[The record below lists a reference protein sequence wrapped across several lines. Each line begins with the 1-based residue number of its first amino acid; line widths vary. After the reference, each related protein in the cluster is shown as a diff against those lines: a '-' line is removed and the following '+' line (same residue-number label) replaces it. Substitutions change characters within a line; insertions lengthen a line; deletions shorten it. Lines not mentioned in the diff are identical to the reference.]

1 MPLSGAK
8 PRIQLG
14 LAGRAQPF
22 RTSGGK
28 AANAF
33 SRSRLIKMKKLS
45 PISFASIVVLASFA
59 LLGYGQDGG
68 VGGSAFHKNDITYS
82 TAVVTPHVNWATT
95 LPGGPIKSFFI
106 PSVQYGRDMVELMQR
121 LSLQPTTVSI
131 DRSWDINCWGIGDYY
146 GHEYRGD
153 RDDFKTVYGYV
164 EKDIVGPAHF
174 EVMVIPGLNGWSRM
188 TRPTRDAILHR
199 VQLGAGLVLLHPFV
213 GDVKGHPFKG
223 DEPVGD
229 ERIWDVSPLVGVAND
244 TVNERGYPEIN
255 QDAVTKGKWEV
266 AQKHFIT
273 EGLPLELLPEGNSG
287 GSFYKYR
294 ADGEV
299 LIKSGAYPIVA
310 AKTYGKGRVVALA
323 YTEEGFTPQS
333 VNPVETKIYWD
344 YWEYQYSLLA
354 RSILWASGREA
365 DVRINELTAGAA
377 SIKFSLKSSAP
388 RRIQIEI
395 DGRSEFGQALGSHRT
410 TKDLV
415 AGETLIQVSADTLRP
430 PTGWPGGRQIVN
442 VIIRDSQSG
451 TTLNWGAA
459 TFESPKRAMMT
470 MAKPAVDVY
479 KKGETLSAVLR
490 AAGDLSG
497 LQMRMQVADDMGR
510 LLGVITR
517 SARGERTLTYPL
529 TDFLGK
535 FALVTAE
542 LVDQRGA
549 IVDQVRAKPVMVVQ
563 DARRQKEFTPLVSF
577 GGTKHYLQDAQMRM
591 VRGVAADTGFTW
603 GGDVDNSLN
612 IPRGTFGV
620 YWYDRGPTTPEGM
633 EQAIAEY
640 QHKGDFEALGYLTK
654 KELFKRTG
662 DKKFLQRIPSFNDA
676 RFLRTLSDIVRAAA
690 RNKAR
695 YNMDYYFVGD
705 EGSLTS
711 YGDAVDFDWS
721 PGTLA
726 EFRTWLKHEYGTL
739 PSLNK
744 EWRRDFKNWEDVVPY
759 TTEEARKVGSFAPWA
774 DHRTFMEI
782 TFARAYQ
789 TARDAV
795 TQGDSEAHIAVSG
808 TQATNAYDGADWSR
822 LDRVIDDFLSYDG
835 GNQWDMHRSFAK
847 PDAMIGFWTGY
858 GSHGLAVQNVIWTAA
873 IHNVLHPNIFW
884 MYSFL
889 DPDLTY
895 SQSARDM
902 GAAFK
907 SLKFEGV
914 GKLLM
919 ESKRLGDGI
928 AIHYSMPSVHGAS
941 ILGYHQRSSDD
952 DDEAPKE
959 TSLSFPANRDGWVRT
974 IKDLGLQ
981 FDFVSSEQIEQ
992 GSLASGKYKV
1002 LILPLS
1008 LALSPSDVKN
1018 IEGFVQSGGVVIA
1031 DAAPGLM
1038 DDHCAWQQNGMMNE
1052 LLGITAPAS
1061 NKRAFKPGDGQ
1072 PVVTDEGVRWG
1083 LSAKALSGLTSA
1095 EPDITAASGTSLIRI
1110 GTTDAVITHRIGKG
1124 WTIYLN
1130 TLFDKYPKM
1139 RGEKFGGADYRALVD
1154 SLLDHTGVRPA
1165 VKVLSADG
1173 KRLSQAQVARYVF
1186 GAAEIVTIV
1195 KDNVALAGIVGRDG
1209 VTIYNDAALG
1219 PIPSQEIIIKFPNKY
1234 FVTDVRSGKRLGYT
1248 DMVHS
1253 SVLVG
1258 DAAVLGLSPAENR
1271 LALSGPSSSS
1281 RGEHV
1286 PFTISS
1292 SVAGPRLIRCHVF
1305 APDGSMLPAY
1315 ARNLLLDYTA
1325 STFFLPSAL
1334 NDVAGAYT
1342 IRATDV
1348 VTGATAETKIT
1359 LK

>member
-1 MPLSGAK
+1 
-8 PRIQLG
+8 
-14 LAGRAQPF
+14 
-22 RTSGGK
+22 
-28 AANAF
+28 
-33 SRSRLIKMKKLS
+33 MKKYSYILV
-45 PISFASIVVLASFA
+45 ITIL
-59 LLGYGQDGG
+59 LLGTLLSYGQEAG
-68 VGGSAFHKNDITYS
+68 VGGSSFHKNDITYS
-82 TAVVTPHVNWATT
+82 TEVVTPHVKWASS

-131 DRSWDINCWGIGDYY
+131 DPSWDISCWGIGDYY

-153 RDDFKTVYGYV
+153 RDDFQTVYGYV
-164 EKDIVGPAHF
+164 EKDLVGPAQF
-174 EVMVIPGLNGWSRM
+174 EVMFIPGLNGWSRL
-188 TRPTRDAILHR
+188 TRASRDAILNR
-199 VQLGAGLVLLHPFV
+199 VKSGAGLVLLHPFV

-223 DEPVGD
+223 DETVGD
-229 ERIWDVSPLVGVAND
+229 ERIWEVSPLVDVAND

-255 QDAVTKGKWEV
+255 QDAVTKGKWEL

-273 EGLPLELLPEGNSG
+273 EGLPLELLPEGSSG

-294 ADGEV
+294 ANGDV

-310 AKTYGKGRVVALA
+310 AKNYGKGRVVALG
-323 YTEEGFTPQS
+323 YTQEGFTPQS
-333 VNPVETKIYWD
+333 VNPVETRIYWD

-354 RSILWASGREA
+354 RSILWASGREL
-365 DVRINELTAGAA
+365 DVHINELTATSD
-377 SIKFSLKSSAP
+377 SIKLRLNSTTS
-388 RRIQIEI
+388 RRIEIEI
-395 DGRSEFGQALGSHRT
+395 DGTNEFGQALGSNRT
-410 TKDLV
+410 TKDLTP
-415 AGETLIQVSADTLRP
+415 GETLIEIPADTLRP
-430 PTGWPGGRQIVN
+430 ATGWPGGREIFDVR
-442 VIIRDSQSG
+442 VRDPKSG
-451 TTLNWGAA
+451 ATLNWGAA
-459 TFESPKRAMMT
+459 TFASPKRAMMT
-470 MAKPAVDVY
+470 TVKPAVDVY

-490 AAGDLSG
+490 AAGNLSG
-497 LQMRMQVADDMGR
+497 LQMRMRVTDDMDR

-517 SARGERTLTYPL
+517 GARGERTLAYPL
-529 TDFLGK
+529 TNFLGK
-535 FALVTAE
+535 SAFVTAE
-542 LVDQRGA
+542 LVDERGA

-563 DARRQKEFTPLVSF
+563 DTRRQKEFLPLVSF

-603 GGDVDNSLN
+603 SGDVDNSLN

-620 YWYDRGPTTPEGM
+620 YWYDRGPTTPAGM

-640 QHKGDFEALGYLTK
+640 QRNGDFESLGYLTK

-662 DKKFLQRIPSFNDA
+662 DKKFLQRTPSFNDPA
-676 RFLRTLSDIVRAAA
+676 FVQTLADIVRAAA

-721 PGTLA
+721 PGALS
-726 EFRTWLKHEYGTL
+726 EFRAWLKQEYGTL
-739 PSLNK
+739 PALNK
-744 EWRRDFKNWEDVVPY
+744 EWRTDFRDWNNVVPF
-759 TTEEARKVGSFAPWA
+759 TTDEARKSGNYAPWA

-789 TARDAV
+789 VARDAV
-795 TQGDSEAHIAVSG
+795 IEGDKDAHIAVSG

-858 GSHGLAVQNVIWTAA
+858 GSHGLAVQNAIWTAA

-889 DPDLTY
+889 NPDMTY
-895 SQSARDM
+895 AKSARDM
-902 GAAFK
+902 GEAFK

-952 DDEAPKE
+952 DDQAPKDS
-959 TSLSFPANRDGWVRT
+959 SLNFPANRDGWVRT

-981 FDFVSSEQIEQ
+981 FDFVSSEQVEQ

-1002 LILPLS
+1002 LIMPLS
-1008 LALSPSDVKN
+1008 LALSPAEAKSIDS
-1018 IEGFVQSGGVVIA
+1018 FVRAGGVVIS
-1031 DAAPGLM
+1031 DAAAGLM
-1038 DDHCAWQQNGMMNE
+1038 DQHCAWPQNDTMNQ
-1052 LLGITAPAS
+1052 LFGVTSAQPS
-1061 NKRAFKPGDGQ
+1061 NKRALKPAGGQ
-1072 PVVTDEGVRWG
+1072 LVVTDEGARWG
-1083 LSAKALSGLTSA
+1083 LEAKNLSGQVFA
-1095 EPDITAASGTSLIRI
+1095 EPYIKATDGTPLVRI
-1110 GTTDAVITHRIGKG
+1110 GTTDAVISRRLGKG

-1130 TLFDKYPKM
+1130 TVFDRYPKL
-1139 RGEKFGGADYRALVD
+1139 RSENFGGANYRALVN
-1154 SLLDHTGVRPA
+1154 SLLEHAGVRPTID
-1165 VKVLSADG
+1165 VLSADG
-1173 KRLSQAQVARYVF
+1173 KRLTQAQVARYHF
-1186 GAAEIVTIV
+1186 GDAEILTIV
-1195 KDNVALAGIVGRDG
+1195 KDNVAVAGIVGRDG
-1209 VTIYNDAALG
+1209 VTTYNDAALG
-1219 PIPSQEIIIKFPNKY
+1219 QIARQEIVIKLPNKY
-1234 FVTDVRSGKRLGYT
+1234 YVTDVRSAKRMGYT
-1248 DMVHS
+1248 DVVRS

-1258 DAAVLGLSPAENR
+1258 DAVVLSLSPAENK
-1271 LALSGPSSSS
+1271 LTLKGAASSQL
-1281 RGEHV
+1281 GEHV
-1286 PFTISS
+1286 AFALASS
-1292 SVAGPRLIRCHVF
+1292 TAGPRLIRCHVF
-1305 APDGSMLPAY
+1305 GPDGLMLPVY
-1315 ARNLLLDYTA
+1315 ARSLLVNDKA
-1325 STFFLPSAL
+1325 STFVLPSAL
-1334 NDVAGAYT
+1334 NDVAGTYT

-1348 VTGATAETKIT
+1348 VTGATAETKIA

>member
-1 MPLSGAK
+1 MKRSLS
-8 PRIQLG
+8 
-14 LAGRAQPF
+14 
-22 RTSGGK
+22 
-28 AANAF
+28 F
-33 SRSRLIKMKKLS
+33 SLV
-45 PISFASIVVLASFA
+45 SILVLASFA
-59 LLGYGQDGG
+59 ARNFGQQAG

-82 TAVVTPHVNWATT
+82 TEVVTPHVKWATT

-153 RDDFKTVYGYV
+153 RDDFRTVYGYV

-174 EVMVIPGLNGWSRM
+174 EVIVLPGLNGWSRM
-188 TRPTRDAILHR
+188 TRVTRDAILQR

-229 ERIWDVSPLVGVAND
+229 ERIWEVSPLVGVPND

-255 QDAVTKGKWEV
+255 QDAVIKGKWEV

-273 EGLPLELLPEGNSG
+273 EGLPLELFPEGSIG

-294 ADGEV
+294 AAGEV
-299 LIKSGAYPIVA
+299 LIESGAYPIVA
-310 AKTYGKGRVVALA
+310 AKTYGKGRVVALG

-354 RSILWASGREA
+354 RSILWASGREP
-365 DVRINELTAGAA
+365 DVRISALTAGAA
-377 SIKFSLKSSAP
+377 AIKLDLTSHSP
-388 RRIQIEI
+388 HRIQIEI
-395 DGRSEFGQALGSHRT
+395 DGKNEFGQALGSHSATR
-410 TKDLV
+410 DLV
-415 AGETLIQVSADTLRP
+415 AGENLIEIPADTLRP
-430 PTGWPGGRQIVN
+430 RTGWPGGRQIFN
-442 VIIRDSQSG
+442 VIIRNAQSR
-451 TTLNWGAA
+451 TTLNWGTT

-470 MAKPAVDVY
+470 TAKPAVDVY
-479 KKGETLSAVLR
+479 KRGETLSAVLR

-497 LQMRMQVADDMGR
+497 LQMRMQLADDMGR
-510 LLGVITR
+510 LLGVWTR
-517 SARGERTLTYPL
+517 TARGERTFTCPL
-529 TDFLGK
+529 ADFLGK

-542 LVDQRGA
+542 LVDERGA
-549 IVDQVRAKPVMVVQ
+549 TVDQIRAKPVMVVQ
-563 DARRQKEFTPLVSF
+563 DKRRQKEYTALVSF

-603 GGDVDNSLN
+603 GGNVENSLN

-633 EQAIAEY
+633 EQAIADY
-640 QHKGDFEALGYLTK
+640 QRNGDFEVLGYLTK

-662 DKKFLQRIPSFNDA
+662 DKKFLQRTPSFNDTG
-676 RFLRTLSDIVRAAA
+676 FLQTLSDIVRAAA

-739 PSLNK
+739 PALNK
-744 EWRRDFKNWEDVVPY
+744 EWRTDFKNWHDVVPY
-759 TTEEARKVGSFAPWA
+759 TTEEARKAGSFAPWA

-795 TQGDSEAHIAVSG
+795 IQGDSDGHIAVSG
-808 TQATNAYDGADWSR
+808 TQATNAYNGADWSR

-847 PDAMIGFWTGY
+847 RDAMIGFWTGY
-858 GSHGLAVQNVIWTAA
+858 GSHGLAVQNAIWTAA

-889 DPDLTY
+889 DPDMTY
-895 SQSARDM
+895 SKSARDM

-919 ESKRLGDGI
+919 ESSRLGDGI

-941 ILGYHQRSSDD
+941 ILGYQQRSSDD

-981 FDFVSSEQIEQ
+981 FDFVSSEEVEQ
-992 GSLASGKYKV
+992 GGLASGKYKV

-1008 LALSPSDVKN
+1008 LALSPAELKN
-1018 IEGFVQSGGVVIA
+1018 IESFVQTGGVVIS
-1031 DAAPGLM
+1031 DAAAGLM
-1038 DDHCAWQQNGMMNE
+1038 DHHCAWQQNGTINK
-1052 LLGITAPAS
+1052 LFGITSPAS
-1061 NKRAFKPGDGQ
+1061 NTRAFQAGDGSV
-1072 PVVTDEGVRWG
+1072 VVTDEGARWG
-1083 LSAKALSGLTSA
+1083 LGAKDLSGLVSA
-1095 EPDITAASGTSLIRI
+1095 EPYIAAASGTSLIRI
-1110 GTTDAVITHRIGKG
+1110 GKTDAVITGRIGKG

-1130 TLFDKYPKM
+1130 TLFDRYPKL
-1139 RGEKFGGADYRALVD
+1139 RAEEFGGAHYRTLVGAL
-1154 SLLDHTGVRPA
+1154 LEHAGVQPSIQ
-1165 VKVLSADG
+1165 VLTADG
-1173 KRLSQAQVARYVF
+1173 RRLTQAQVARYRF
-1186 GAAEIVTIV
+1186 GDAEILAVV
-1195 KDNVALAGIVGRDG
+1195 KDNVAVARIVGRDG

-1219 PIPSQEIIIKFPNKY
+1219 QIAKEKITIKLPNRFY
-1234 FVTDVRSGKRLGYT
+1234 VTDVRSGKRLGYT
-1248 DMVHS
+1248 DVIHS

-1258 DAAVLGLSPAENR
+1258 DAAVLSLSPAENK
-1271 LALSGPSSSS
+1271 LALSGPPFSS

-1286 PFTISS
+1286 AFTLSS
-1292 SVAGPRLIRCHVF
+1292 SVAGPRLIRCHVV
-1305 APDGSMLPAY
+1305 APNGLMLPAY
-1315 ARNLLLDYTA
+1315 ARNLLLDNTA
-1325 STFFLPSAL
+1325 TIFVLPSAL
-1334 NDVAGAYT
+1334 NDLAGAYT